1 MPVVARP
8 VRVARDSV
16 PEVRLV
22 AGVLAVA
29 GVCGASGT
37 VRAEGSPASD
47 QPLALAIDV
56 SPGATCLEEERL
68 QAEVRSWLGHD
79 RLRADL
85 HVHVQ
90 GDDTDARAVVF
101 RIVLGGK
108 PRERRFDGL
117 PADCED
123 ATAVVALAMALAI
136 DANVVSAIVAPVT
149 DRAGPPARKV
159 LAVQVSAGLEVVP
172 GASLGL
178 AAGFEYGLGSSW
190 FSARLDLM
198 TQLSWSNSIE
208 GAPGVFDV
216 VAGGP
221 APQLCAGGG
230 ITDSFRFELC
240 SGVVAGLLH
249 AQGRGYT
256 VSHAATGP
264 WIVAAGGVRLL
275 FTAGISWAIDLDG
288 VFPIYAPAFRADVG
302 PAASL
307 YRNPSAAG
315 ALLSVGPA
323 FTF

>member
-1 MPVVARP
+1 M
-8 VRVARDSV
+8 
-16 PEVRLV
+16 
-22 AGVLAVA
+22 GVLALA
-29 GVCGASGT
+29 GVCCAART
-37 VRAEGSPASD
+37 VRAEGPATD
-47 QPLALAIDV
+47 QPLAQAIDV

-68 QAEVRSWLGHD
+68 QAQVRTWLGHD
-79 RLRADL
+79 RVRADL

-90 GDDTDARAVVF
+90 GDDTDPRAVVF

-117 PADCED
+117 PGDCDD

-149 DRAGPPARKV
+149 ERPASPARKV
-159 LAVQVSAGLEVVP
+159 LALQASAGLEVVP
-172 GASLGL
+172 GGSLGL
-178 AAGFEYGLGSSW
+178 AAGFEYGLGNW

-198 TQLSWSNSIE
+198 TQVSWSNSIE
-208 GAPGVFDV
+208 GAAGVFDV

-230 ITDSFRFELC
+230 VDSFRFELC

-256 VSHAATGP
+256 VSHGATGP
-264 WIVAAGGVRLL
+264 WIMASGGVRLL
-275 FTAGISWAIDLDG
+275 FTAGIPWAVDLDG
-288 VFPIYAPAFRADVG
+288 IFPIYAPAFRAEVG
-302 PAASL
+302 PGSSL

>member
-1 MPVVARP
+1 
-8 VRVARDSV
+8 
-16 PEVRLV
+16 VRLV

-29 GVCGASGT
+29 GVCCASRT
-37 VRAEGSPASD
+37 VRAGGTPASD
-47 QPLALAIDV
+47 QPLAQAIDV
-56 SPGATCLEEERL
+56 SSGATCLEEERL
-68 QAEVRSWLGHD
+68 QAQVRTWLGHD

-90 GDDTDARAVVF
+90 GDDTDPRAVVF

-117 PADCED
+117 PAGCED
-123 ATAVVALAMALAI
+123 ATAVVGLAVALAI
-136 DANVVSAIVAPVT
+136 DANVVSTIVAPVVE
-149 DRAGPPARKV
+149 RPALPARKV
-159 LAVQVSAGLEVVP
+159 LALQVSAGLEVVP

-178 AAGFEYGLGSSW
+178 AAGFEYGLGSW
-190 FSARLDLM
+190 ISARLDLM
-198 TQLSWSNSIE
+198 AQVSRSNAIE
-208 GAPGVFDV
+208 GAAGVFDV

-221 APQLCAGGG
+221 APQLCAGGAVTG
-230 ITDSFRFELC
+230 SFRFELC

-264 WIVAAGGVRLL
+264 WIMASGGARLL
-275 FTAGISWAIDLDG
+275 FTAGIPWAIDVDG
-288 VFPIYAPAFRADVG
+288 VFPIYAPAFRAEVSPG
-302 PAASL
+302 SSL